1 MISEKYVE
9 SLNDKFSDGSP
20 EDILRWCFD
29 EFHPNIALATS
40 FQAQGM
46 VLIDM
51 FMNISRE
58 ARIFT
63 IDTGR
68 LDQETY
74 DIFDKIRA
82 KYNKNIEVLF
92 PDHNEVQK
100 MVSEKG
106 MNLFYESV
114 ENRMLCCGIRKSN
127 PLDKYLKTLDGWI
140 TAIRNEQSD
149 LRSDIRKFEIDTLH
163 GGY

>member
-1 MISEKYVE
+1 M
-9 SLNDKFSDGSP
+9 
-20 EDILRWCFD
+20 
-29 EFHPNIALATS
+29 
-40 FQAQGM
+40 
-46 VLIDM
+46 LIDM